1 MLTRGNKS
9 NAKSRTD
16 LTILS
21 ASNFADDFVLLLI
34 APIDS
39 QGLVIP
45 VVPRSMDVDIGIY
58 SNVNQGMDL

>member
-1 MLTRGNKS
+1 MLTSGNKS

-58 SNVNQGMDL
+58 SNVNQGKDL